1 MPAKKDPATRFRAIC
16 LALPSTYER
25 EAWGHPTFRI
35 GKDPGGPG
43 KMFASMADDG
53 SQATMKAD
61 PDERPALLADP
72 DRFFLP
78 DYVGSKGWVGVR
90 LAGKGTDWDDVAELV
105 RTSFLFIAPKRIA
118 AELDD

>member
-1 MPAKKDPATRFRAIC
+1 VPAKKDPAARFRAIC

-35 GKDPGGPG
+35 GKDPSGPG

-53 SQATMKAD
+53 SQATFKAD
-61 PDERPALLADP
+61 PDEAPALLGDG

-78 DYVGSKGWVGVR
+78 AYVGNKGWVGAF
-90 LAGKGTDWDDVAELV
+90 LGGKETDWEDIAELV
-105 RTSFLFIAPKRIA
+105 RTSFLLIAPKRIA
-118 AELDD
+118 AQLDD